1 MGRWQACVTS
11 RDGCPGCGGGGGGM
25 ERDPI
30 VGLMLAGQ
38 DDNAAAGQLILT
50 VNLSQGFGTGPGSR
64 TG

>member
-1 MGRWQACVTS
+1 
-11 RDGCPGCGGGGGGM
+11 M